1 MFKHRNNIPTWAIA
15 ATLIAVVGIAAN
27 ATAQNGA
34 EKAPPSTS
42 DTKSSSTAQTT
53 AGSAKG
59 AGQTVFRPTETIAP
73 GKPVSFPSD
82 I

>member
-15 ATLIAVVGIAAN
+15 ATLTAAVGMAAN
-27 ATAQNGA
+27 AMAQNGA
-34 EKAPPSTS
+34 EKTPPSTS
-42 DTKSSSTAQTT
+42 ETKSSSTGQTT

-59 AGQTVFRPTETIAP
+59 PGQTVFRPKETIAP

>member
-1 MFKHRNNIPTWAIA
+1 MFKHRNNILTWAIA
-15 ATLIAVVGIAAN
+15 ATLIAAVGMAAN

-42 DTKSSSTAQTT
+42 GTKSSSTAQTT
-53 AGSAKG
+53 AGPAKG
-59 AGQTVFRPTETIAP
+59 AGQTVFRPKETIAP